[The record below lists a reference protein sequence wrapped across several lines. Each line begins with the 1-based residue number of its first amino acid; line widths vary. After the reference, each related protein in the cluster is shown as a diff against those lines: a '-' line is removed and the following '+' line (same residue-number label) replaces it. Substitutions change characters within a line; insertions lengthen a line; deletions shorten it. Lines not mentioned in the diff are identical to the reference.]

1 MHRSLQLKELYSKK
15 MEGVRLIKSYSK
27 EIGYETGDF
36 IVSNL
41 QLHEQLPNIFSNT
54 YEVLRGIKEK

>member
-1 MHRSLQLKELYSKK
+1 